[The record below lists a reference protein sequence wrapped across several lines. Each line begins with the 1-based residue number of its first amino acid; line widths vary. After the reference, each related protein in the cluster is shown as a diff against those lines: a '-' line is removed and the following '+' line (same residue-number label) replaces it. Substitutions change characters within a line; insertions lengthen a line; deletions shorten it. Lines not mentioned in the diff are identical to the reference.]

1 MTTYIEKNMIRDRAG
16 KLPVV
21 TEEMYKKCNYETREI
36 VEEFFAAKSQLS
48 KDTRVQYRSAL
59 NQFVY
64 WLYENAMDKP
74 LYKVKKR
81 DFVRFM
87 SYLVNR
93 GMSSSGL
100 KFKKS
105 AVSSLC
111 KYIEDNIVDDDDM
124 IEFSKFRNFTT
135 SFTDIPKN
143 HVYEKVAISEEEYRK
158 LLDVL
163 IDDENYAAACWVACA
178 FNTGARRGGIVQF
191 KTECVRDGIP
201 EGKSYVL
208 TNKVREKGR
217 GADGKVV
224 QYMLNEEAIKYIQL
238 WLDKRGYE
246 HEYIF
251 TTKYGGE
258 IKQMSREWAAN
269 LCSDTL
275 SDILGR
281 RINPH
286 LFKASAVTNL
296 LEKGKDIKLVSKYI
310 AQHND
315 VSTTMS
321 FYDLREDD
329 GLDEIFD

>member
-1 MTTYIEKNMIRDRAG
+1 MTTYIEKNMIRERAG
-16 KLPVV
+16 KLPVITV
-21 TEEMYKKCNYETREI
+21 EMYKKCNYETREI

>member
-1 MTTYIEKNMIRDRAG
+1 MTTEINKNMVRERAL

-21 TEEMYKKCNYETREI
+21 TEEMYKQCNYETREI

-48 KDTRVQYRSAL
+48 KDTRTQYRSAL

-64 WLYENAMDKP
+64 WLHENAMDKP
-74 LYKVKKR
+74 LHKVKKR

-105 AVSSLC
+105 AISSLC
-111 KYIEDNIVDDDDM
+111 KYIEDNIVEDEDM
-124 IEFSKFRNFTT
+124 PEYMRFRNFTT

-143 HVYEKVAISEEEYRK
+143 HVYDKIPVSEEEYNK
-158 LLDVL
+158 IKEVLLD
-163 IDDENYAAACWVACA
+163 DGNYLGLAWVAVA
-178 FNTGARRGGIVQF
+178 FSSGARRGGIIQF
-191 KTECVRDGIP
+191 KTECVKDGIP
-201 EGKSYVL
+201 EGKSYVM

-217 GADGKVV
+217 GTDGKIVD
-224 QYMLNEEAIKYIQL
+224 YMLNEEAVKYIQL

-251 TTKYGGE
+251 TTKYNGE

-269 LCSDTL
+269 FCTSTL

-296 LEKGKDIKLVSKYI
+296 LSKGKDIKIVSKCI
-310 AQHND
+310 AKHND
-315 VSTTMS
+315 ISTTMNH
-321 FYDLREDD
+321 YDLRPDE
-329 GLDEIFD
+329 GLEEIFD

>member
-1 MTTYIEKNMIRDRAG
+1 MTTYIEKNMIRERAG

-224 QYMLNEEAIKYIQL
+224 QYMLNEESIKYIQL

>member
-1 MTTYIEKNMIRDRAG
+1 MTTYIEKNMIRERAG

-64 WLYENAMDKP
+64 WLHENAMDKP

>member
-1 MTTYIEKNMIRDRAG
+1 MTINKNMARERAL
-16 KLPVV
+16 KLPDV
-21 TEEMYKKCNYETREI
+21 TDEMYKKCNYETREI
-36 VEEFFAAKSQLS
+36 VEEFFQAKAQLS
-48 KDTRVQYRSAL
+48 KDTKVQYKSAL
-59 NQFVY
+59 RQFVY
-64 WLYENAMDKP
+64 WIYENAMDKP
-74 LYKVKKR
+74 LYKFKKR

-100 KFKKS
+100 KLKKS

-111 KYIEDNIVDDDDM
+111 KYIEDNIVEDEDF
-124 IEFSKFRNFTT
+124 EEYSRFRNFTT

-143 HVYEKVAISEEEYRK
+143 YVYNKVAISEEEYRT

-163 IDDENYAAACWVACA
+163 ISDENYLAAAWVACA
-178 FNTGARRGGIVQF
+178 FNSGARRGGIIQF
-191 KTECVRDGIP
+191 KTECVKDGIP
-201 EGKSYVL
+201 EGKSFIMS
-208 TNKVREKGR
+208 NKVREKGR
-217 GADGKVV
+217 GVDGKIVD
-224 QYMLNEEAIKYIQL
+224 YMLNEDAVKYIKL
-238 WLDKRGYE
+238 WLDNRGYD

-258 IKQMSREWAAN
+258 IKQMSRDWAAD
-269 LCSDTL
+269 LCANTL

-310 AQHND
+310 AKHND
-315 VSTTMS
+315 ISTTMNH
-321 FYDLREDD
+321 YDLRP
-329 GLDEIFD
+329 DEGVNELFD

>member
-1 MTTYIEKNMIRDRAG
+1 MTTYIEKNMIRERAG

-64 WLYENAMDKP
+64 WLHENAMDKP

-224 QYMLNEEAIKYIQL
+224 QYMLNEEAVKYIQL

>member
-1 MTTYIEKNMIRDRAG
+1 MTTDINKNMVRERAL

-36 VEEFFAAKSQLS
+36 IEEFFAAKSQLS
-48 KDTRVQYRSAL
+48 KDTRTQYRSAL

-64 WLYENAMDKP
+64 WIYENAMDKP
-74 LYKVKKR
+74 LYKIKKR

-111 KYIEDNIVDDDDM
+111 KYIEDNIVDDEDM
-124 IEFSKFRNFTT
+124 VEFSRFRNFTT

-143 HVYEKVAISEEEYRK
+143 HVYDKIPVSEEEYLK
-158 LLDVL
+158 LLEVL
-163 IDDENYAAACWVACA
+163 VDDENYLAACWVACA
-178 FNTGARRGGIVQF
+178 FNTGARRSGIIQF
-191 KTECVRDGIP
+191 KSECVKGGIP
-201 EGKSYVL
+201 EGKSYIL

-217 GADGKVV
+217 GTDGKIVD
-224 QYMLNEEAIKYIQL
+224 YMLNEDAVKYIQL

-251 TTKYGGE
+251 TTKYNGE
-258 IKQMSREWAAN
+258 IKQMSREWAAD
-269 LCSDTL
+269 LCANTL

-296 LEKGKDIKLVSKYI
+296 LAKGKDIKIVSKYV
-310 AQHND
+310 AKHND
-315 VSTTMS
+315 ISTTMNH
-321 FYDLREDD
+321 YDLRPDE
-329 GLDEIFD
+329 GLDELFD

>member
-1 MTTYIEKNMIRDRAG
+1 MTTYIEKNMIRERAG

-143 HVYEKVAISEEEYRK
+143 HVYEKVAISEEEYGK

-224 QYMLNEEAIKYIQL
+224 QYMLNEEAVKYIQL

>member
-1 MTTYIEKNMIRDRAG
+1 MGNNIDKNMVRDRAL

-21 TEEMYKKCNYETREI
+21 TDEMYNKCNYETREI
-36 VEEFFAAKSQLS
+36 VAEFFAAKAQLS
-48 KDTRVQYRSAL
+48 KDTRTQYTSAL
-59 NQFVY
+59 RQFVY
-64 WLYENAMDKP
+64 WVYENAMDKP
-74 LYKVKKR
+74 LYKIKKR

-111 KYIEDNIVDDDDM
+111 KYIEDNIVDDEDM
-124 IEFSKFRNFTT
+124 PEYSRFRNFTT

-143 HVYEKVAISEEEYRK
+143 HVYEKIPVSETEYLK
-158 LLDVL
+158 LLEVL
-163 IDDENYAAACWVACA
+163 LDDENYLAAAWVATA
-178 FNTGARRGGIVQF
+178 FNTGARRGGIIQF
-191 KTECVRDGIP
+191 KTECVKGGIP
-201 EGKSYVL
+201 EGQSYIL

-217 GADGKVV
+217 GSDGKIVD
-224 QYMLNEEAIKYIQL
+224 YMLNEEAVKYIQL

-251 TTKYGGE
+251 TTRYGGD
-258 IKQMSREWAAN
+258 IKQMSREWAAE
-269 LCSDTL
+269 LCSNTL

-296 LEKGKDIKLVSKYI
+296 LSKGKDIKIVSKYV
-310 AQHND
+310 AKHND
-315 VSTTMS
+315 ISTTMNH
-321 FYDLREDD
+321 YDLRPDE
-329 GLDEIFD
+329 GLNELFD

>member
-1 MTTYIEKNMIRDRAG
+1 MARDRAL

-21 TEEMYKKCNYETREI
+21 TEEMYNKCNYETREI
-36 VEEFFAAKSQLS
+36 VAEFFAAKAQLS
-48 KDTRVQYRSAL
+48 KDTKVQYRSAL

-64 WLYENAMDKP
+64 WLHENAMDKP

-111 KYIEDNIVDDDDM
+111 KYIEDNIVEDEDM
-124 IEFSKFRNFTT
+124 PEYARFRNFTT

-143 HVYEKVAISEEEYRK
+143 HVYEKVPVSEQEYLK

-163 IDDENYAAACWVACA
+163 VDDENYLAACWVACA
-178 FNTGARRGGIVQF
+178 FNTGARRGGIIQF
-191 KTECVRDGIP
+191 KTECVKGGIP
-201 EGKSYVL
+201 EGKTYIK

-217 GADGKVV
+217 GSDGKIVE
-224 QYMLNEEAIKYIQL
+224 YLLNEDAIKYIQL
-238 WLDKRGYE
+238 WLDNRGYE

-258 IKQMSREWAAN
+258 IKRMSREWAAN

-310 AQHND
+310 AQHNS
-315 VSTTMS
+315 VETTLNH
-321 FYDLREDD
+321 YDLRPDE
-329 GLDEIFD
+329 GLENIFD

>member
-1 MTTYIEKNMIRDRAG
+1 
-16 KLPVV
+16 
-21 TEEMYKKCNYETREI
+21 
-36 VEEFFAAKSQLS
+36 
-48 KDTRVQYRSAL
+48 
-59 NQFVY
+59 
-64 WLYENAMDKP
+64 
-74 LYKVKKR
+74 
-81 DFVRFM
+81 M

-191 KTECVRDGIP
+191 KTECVKDGIP

>member
-1 MTTYIEKNMIRDRAG
+1 MTTYIEKIMIRERAG

-111 KYIEDNIVDDDDM
+111 KYIEDNIVDVLKMVEESDVSNVPVVDKEGRLAGLLTSSSLVSTM
-124 IEFSKFRNFTT
+124 SKQF
-135 SFTDIPKN
+135 
-143 HVYEKVAISEEEYRK
+143 ISG
-158 LLDVL
+158 DQ
-163 IDDENYAAACWVACA
+163 ISGD
-178 FNTGARRGGIVQF
+178 
-191 KTECVRDGIP
+191 
-201 EGKSYVL
+201 
-208 TNKVREKGR
+208 
-217 GADGKVV
+217 
-224 QYMLNEEAIKYIQL
+224 
-238 WLDKRGYE
+238 
-246 HEYIF
+246 
-251 TTKYGGE
+251 
-258 IKQMSREWAAN
+258 AAN
-269 LCSDTL
+269 
-275 SDILGR
+275 
-281 RINPH
+281 
-286 LFKASAVTNL
+286 
-296 LEKGKDIKLVSKYI
+296 KGV
-310 AQHND
+310 
-315 VSTTMS
+315 
-321 FYDLREDD
+321 R
-329 GLDEIFD
+329 

>member
-1 MTTYIEKNMIRDRAG
+1 MTTYIEKNMIRERAG

>member
-1 MTTYIEKNMIRDRAG
+1 MTTYIEKNMIRERAG

-246 HEYIF
+246 HDY
-251 TTKYGGE
+251 
-258 IKQMSREWAAN
+258 
-269 LCSDTL
+269 
-275 SDILGR
+275 
-281 RINPH
+281 
-286 LFKASAVTNL
+286 
-296 LEKGKDIKLVSKYI
+296 
-310 AQHND
+310 
-315 VSTTMS
+315 
-321 FYDLREDD
+321 
-329 GLDEIFD
+329 

>member
-1 MTTYIEKNMIRDRAG
+1 MTTYIEKNMIRERAG

-191 KTECVRDGIP
+191 KTECVKDGIP

>member
-1 MTTYIEKNMIRDRAG
+1 MATSINKNMARERAL
-16 KLPVV
+16 KLPII
-21 TEEMYKKCNYETREI
+21 TDEMYNKCNCETREMI
-36 VEEFFAAKSQLS
+36 EEFFAAKSQLS

-59 NQFVY
+59 RQFAY
-64 WLYENAMDKP
+64 WLHESAMDKP

-111 KYIEDNIVDDDDM
+111 KYIEDNVVDDDDM
-124 IEFSKFRNFTT
+124 EEYAKFRNFTT

-143 HVYEKVAISEEEYRK
+143 YVYDKIPVSEEEYRT
-158 LLDVL
+158 LLEVL
-163 IDDENYAAACWVACA
+163 ESDENYLAAAWVATA
-178 FNTGARRGGIVQF
+178 FNSGARRGGIIQF
-191 KTECVRDGIP
+191 KTECISGGIP
-201 EGKSYVL
+201 EGKSYIMS
-208 TNKVREKGR
+208 NKVREKGR
-217 GADGKVV
+217 GADGKIVD
-224 QYMLNEEAIKYIQL
+224 YMLNEEAVKYIQI

-246 HEYIF
+246 HEFIF

-258 IKQMSREWAAN
+258 IKQMSREWAAE
-269 LCSDTL
+269 LCSNTL

-296 LEKGKDIKLVSKYI
+296 LEKGKDIKLVSKHI
-310 AQHND
+310 AKHND
-315 VSTTMS
+315 ISTTMNH
-321 FYDLREDD
+321 YDLRPDE

>member
-1 MTTYIEKNMIRDRAG
+1 MTTEINKNMVRERAL

-21 TEEMYKKCNYETREI
+21 TEEMYKQCNYETREI

-48 KDTRVQYRSAL
+48 KDTRTQYRSAL

-64 WLYENAMDKP
+64 WLHENAMDKP
-74 LYKVKKR
+74 LHKVKKR

-105 AVSSLC
+105 AISSLC
-111 KYIEDNIVDDDDM
+111 KYIEDNIVEDEDF
-124 IEFSKFRNFTT
+124 EHFARFRNFTT
-135 SFTDIPKN
+135 SYTDIPKN
-143 HVYEKVAISEEEYRK
+143 HVYDKIPVSEEEYNK
-158 LLDVL
+158 IKEVLLD
-163 IDDENYAAACWVACA
+163 DGNYLGLAWVAVA
-178 FNTGARRGGIVQF
+178 FSSGARRGGIIQF
-191 KTECVRDGIP
+191 KTECVKDGIP
-201 EGKSYVL
+201 EGKSYVM

-217 GADGKVV
+217 GTDGKIVD
-224 QYMLNEEAIKYIQL
+224 YMLNEEAVKYIQL

-251 TTKYGGE
+251 TTKYNGE

-269 LCSDTL
+269 FCSSTL

-296 LEKGKDIKLVSKYI
+296 LSKGKDIKIVSKYI
-310 AQHND
+310 AKHND
-315 VSTTMS
+315 ISTTMNH
-321 FYDLREDD
+321 YDLRPDE
-329 GLDEIFD
+329 GLEEIFD

>member
-1 MTTYIEKNMIRDRAG
+1 MATNINKNMARERAL

-48 KDTRVQYRSAL
+48 KDTRTQYRSAL

-64 WLYENAMDKP
+64 WLHENAMDKP

-105 AVSSLC
+105 AISSLC
-111 KYIEDNIVDDDDM
+111 KYIEDNIVEDEDM
-124 IEFSKFRNFTT
+124 PEYSRFRNFTT

-143 HVYEKVAISEEEYRK
+143 HVYDKIPVSEEEYEK
-158 LLDVL
+158 IKEVLL
-163 IDDENYAAACWVACA
+163 DDENYLGLAWTAVA
-178 FNTGARRGGIVQF
+178 FSSGARRGGIIQF
-191 KTECVRDGIP
+191 KTECVKNGIL
-201 EGKSYVL
+201 EGQSYIMS
-208 TNKVREKGR
+208 NKVREKGR
-217 GADGKVV
+217 GADGKIVD
-224 QYMLNEEAIKYIQL
+224 YMLNEEAVKYIKL
-238 WLDKRGYE
+238 WLDNRGYE

-269 LCSDTL
+269 FCSETL

-296 LEKGKDIKLVSKYI
+296 LSKGKDIKLVSKYV
-310 AQHND
+310 AKHN
-315 VSTTMS
+315 SIETTLNH
-321 FYDLREDD
+321 YDLRPDE
-329 GLDEIFD
+329 GLEEIFD

>member
-1 MTTYIEKNMIRDRAG
+1 MTTYIEKNMIRERAG

-201 EGKSYVL
+201 DGKSYVL

>member
-1 MTTYIEKNMIRDRAG
+1 MTTSINKNMVRDRAL

-21 TEEMYKKCNYETREI
+21 TEEMYNKCNYETREI
-36 VEEFFAAKSQLS
+36 VAEFFAAKSQLS
-48 KDTRVQYRSAL
+48 KDTKTQYRSAL

-64 WLYENAMDKP
+64 WLHENAMDKP

-105 AVSSLC
+105 AISSLC
-111 KYIEDNIVDDDDM
+111 KYIEDNIVEDDDM
-124 IEFSKFRNFTT
+124 PEYARFRNFTT

-143 HVYEKVAISEEEYRK
+143 HVYDKVAISEEEYRT

-163 IDDENYAAACWVACA
+163 CSDENYLAAAWVACA
-178 FNTGARRGGIVQF
+178 FNSGARRGGIIQF
-191 KTECVRDGIP
+191 KSECVKDGIP
-201 EGKSYVL
+201 EGKSFVMS
-208 TNKVREKGR
+208 NKVREKGR
-217 GADGKVV
+217 GTDGKVV
-224 QYMLNEEAIKYIQL
+224 QYMLNEDAVKYVQL
-238 WLDKRGYE
+238 WLDNRGYD

-258 IKQMSREWAAN
+258 IKQMSREWAAD
-269 LCSDTL
+269 LCTNTL

-286 LFKASAVTNL
+286 LFKSSAVTNL

-310 AQHND
+310 AKHES
-315 VSTTMS
+315 VETTLS
-321 FYDLREDD
+321 RYDLRKDT
-329 GLDEIFD
+329 GLDELFD

>member
-1 MTTYIEKNMIRDRAG
+1 MTTYIEKNMIRERAG

-64 WLYENAMDKP
+64 WLHENAMDKP

-201 EGKSYVL
+201 DGKSYVL